1 MKARHIPVNR
11 PTREEMRPSVGDRET
26 RQQIIDVARELFLS
40 RGYKGVSMKDVAE
53 EVQVTSAALYYHFP
67 GGKQDLFYNIIQKM
81 LEDWTQGAFHATAQ
95 AQGLQE
101 SLIKL
106 TQYLLT
112 LPIDR
117 FSIIARD
124 IHENVLDRDTQ
135 RKALVQM
142 QQALVQHVADL
153 FQQAIDA
160 GEIRQDVPAPVL
172 ATMYEGM
179 SISLLRS
186 QHLGFRG
193 TECYDASQ
201 LATFVVLTLLKGIS
215 KESETRTHT

>member
-1 MKARHIPVNR
+1 MTIRQKTVKKSTYEEVR
-11 PTREEMRPSVGDRET
+11 PPAGERET
-26 RQQIIDVARELFLS
+26 RQQIIEVARELFLS
-40 RGYKGVSMKDVAE
+40 RGYKGVSMKEVAE

-67 GGKQDLFYNIIQKM
+67 GGKQDLFFSIIHKM

-117 FSIIARD
+117 FSVLARD

-135 RKALVQM
+135 RMALQQM
-142 QQALVQHVADL
+142 QHVLLQHVADL

-160 GEIRQDVPAPVL
+160 GEISQEIQASVL

-186 QHLGFRG
+186 QYLAIGG
-193 TECYDASQ
+193 TESYSSAQ
-201 LATFVVLTLLKGIS
+201 LASYVVSVLLNGIS
-215 KESETRTHT
+215 EQRTT

>member
-1 MKARHIPVNR
+1 MKKTMH
-11 PTREEMRPSVGDRET
+11 EESRPSAGDRET
-26 RQQIIDVARELFLS
+26 RQQILEAAQELFLS
-40 RGYKGVSMKDVAE
+40 RGYKGVSMKEVAE

-67 GGKQDLFYNIIQKM
+67 GGRQELFFSIIRMM
-81 LEDWTQGAFHATAQ
+81 LEEWTQGALLVTTQ
-95 AQGLQE
+95 AQGLRE
-101 SLIKL
+101 GLIKL

-117 FSIIARD
+117 FSILARD

-135 RKALVQM
+135 RVALEQLQNVF
-142 QQALVQHVADL
+142 VQHVTDL

-160 GEIRQDVPAPVL
+160 GEISREIPAAVL

-186 QHLGFRG
+186 QHLAIGGTERYDAGQLAGFVVSVLLRGIADRG
-193 TECYDASQ
+193 TS
-201 LATFVVLTLLKGIS
+201 
-215 KESETRTHT
+215 